1 MDNKTTY
8 SYRLM
13 VRLWQLLERSGD
25 LGPEYQREFFSDIFP
40 KLLSAT
46 ELYDKLEKEANF
58 ARSAASCVLRK
69 DWKFTTADRTV
80 SEAIFDMVMARP
92 DKEPIYG

>member
-1 MDNKTTY
+1 MDNKTNY

-13 VRLWQLLERSGD
+13 VRLWQLMERSRD

-40 KLLSAT
+40 KLLSVT
-46 ELYDKLEKEANF
+46 ELYDKLAKEGNF

-80 SEAIFDMVMARP
+80 SEAIFDMAMARP
-92 DKEPIYG
+92 DKESIYG